1 MGHREAALE
10 AQEAELNGA
19 LSKQF
24 GLQKPG
30 KVNSWSVV
38 PDTGAQICVGGTV
51 LLNRL
56 NLMERD
62 LIPASQEISAA
73 NEAEMKIMGGVILM
87 VGEEKLS
94 TKVLCYISRECK
106 GMYLS
111 LLSAY
116 RDLTLIPHNFPS
128 PIGREDGAKAAQAL
142 VQGLVGG
149 GEEAGA
155 VIHEVAACGCPIRA
169 APPSLPDSIRE
180 YGGKV
185 ERMQDWIL
193 QRLCSCFR
201 KIKSVRFC

>member
-1 MGHREAALE
+1 ME

-19 LSKQF
+19 LSKQ
-24 GLQKPG
+24 
-30 KVNSWSVV
+30 
-38 PDTGAQICVGGTV
+38 

-62 LIPASQEISAA
+62 LIPVSQEISAA
-73 NEAEMKIMGGVILM
+73 NEAEMKIMGGVILLVSVM

-94 TKVLCYISRECK
+94 TKVLCYLSRECK

-128 PIGREDGAKAAQAL
+128 PMGREDGAQAAQAL

-193 QRLCSCFR
+193 QR
-201 KIKSVRFC
+201 

>member
-1 MGHREAALE
+1 M
-10 AQEAELNGA
+10 
-19 LSKQF
+19 
-24 GLQKPG
+24 
-30 KVNSWSVV
+30 
-38 PDTGAQICVGGTV
+38 

-56 NLMERD
+56 NLIKRD
-62 LIPASQEISAA
+62 LIPASQKISAA
-73 NEAEMKIMGGVILM
+73 NEAEMNIMGGVILM
-87 VGEEKLS
+87 ASVMVVEEKLS

-116 RDLTLIPHNFPS
+116 RDLALIPHNFPS
-128 PIGREDGAKAAQAL
+128 PMGREDGAQSAQAL

-185 ERMQDWIL
+185 ERMQD
-193 QRLCSCFR
+193 
-201 KIKSVRFC
+201 